1 MSITARPRATPAA
14 PTRLVDA
21 TLALSAVGA
30 ACGATRTVDSLAPPA
45 TPPSQPAGTIVV
57 PAEADVPGTVERFHT
72 TVTGAGGT
80 VVTVVDHAAD
90 AAAVRVST
98 SPSTEVIG
106 AGLGA
111 TPVPGRPR

>member
-30 ACGATRTVDSLAPPA
+30 ACGATRTVDSLAPPSRP
-45 TPPSQPAGTIVV
+45 TGTIGV
-57 PAEADVPGTVERFHT
+57 PAEADVPGTVERVHT

-106 AGLGA
+106 TG
-111 TPVPGRPR
+111 VPGRTR